1 MTFKND
7 LTEYKCLCCNKK
19 YQQNF
24 DEKLK
29 ERFLNTYKVSNH
41 DNNNFILKKKKGVYP
56 YDYIDDWQKFKET
69 LLPEK

>member
-41 DNNNFILKKKKGVYP
+41 DNNNFIL
-56 YDYIDDWQKFKET
+56 
-69 LLPEK
+69 LL